1 MAWVDVTS
9 EDISNRWRPLTPGEA
24 AIIDT
29 LIADAQDILEETLEA
44 RGLTGIPSAPTDAE
58 RWQRAYIRVVATMV
72 KRVLQNPEGFL
83 STAFTID
90 DYRQEYR
97 RDSAVSAG
105 VLYVSDL
112 ELNGLIPGARRRRG
126 AFSIVLGNS

>member
-1 MAWVDVTS
+1 MPLVAVDAS
-9 EDISNRWRPLTPGEA
+9 DIAARWRELTPAET

-29 LIADAQDILEETLEA
+29 LIEDAQDILEEALEL
-44 RGLTGIPSAPTDAE
+44 RGILVAPDLE
-58 RWQRAYIRVVATMV
+58 RWQRAYVRVVASMV
-72 KRVLQNPEGFL
+72 KRVLQNPEGYL

-105 VLYVSDL
+105 ALYLSDL
-112 ELNGLIPGARRRRG
+112 ELSGLIPDARRARG
-126 AFSIVLGNS
+126 AFSIVLGKS

>member
-1 MAWVDVTS
+1 MALVAVTAA
-9 EDISNRWRPLTPGEA
+9 DIANRWRELTPEES

-29 LIADAQDILEETLEA
+29 LIEDAQDILDEALEL
-44 RGLTGIPSAPTDAE
+44 RGILLAPDSE
-58 RWQRAYIRVVATMV
+58 RWQRAYVRVVASMV
-72 KRVLQNPEGFL
+72 KRVLQNPEGYL

-105 VLYVSDL
+105 VLYLSDL
-112 ELNGLIPGARRRRG
+112 ELSGLIPGARRSRG
-126 AFSIVLGNS
+126 AFTIVLGRS

>member
-1 MAWVDVTS
+1 MAWVGVTS
-9 EDISNRWRPLTPGEA
+9 VNISDRWRPLIPGEDS
-24 AIIDT
+24 IIAT
-29 LIADAQDILEETLEA
+29 LIQDAQDILEEALES
-44 RGLTGIPSAPTDAE
+44 RGILELPDGE
-58 RWQRAYIRVVATMV
+58 RWRRAYVRVVATMV
-72 KRVLQNPEGFL
+72 KRVLQNPEGYL

-112 ELNGLIPGARRRRG
+112 ELDGLTPAARRRRG
-126 AFSIVLGNS
+126 SFSIVLGSS